1 MRGLSGKELEL
12 KLDLTPQELQRVG
25 ANPALEDLTV
35 GKPVTRT
42 LRSIYFDTPDHRL
55 WARGISLRLRSIG
68 DQWVQTVKAGVRVKN
83 GVANPD
89 ELEAAVGK
97 PEPDLRAIGDPGLRR
112 TIERAVRAS
121 ALEPQFETIV
131 TRTTRK
137 LHSDKGDL
145 ELALDEGVVRA
156 GASEDKL
163 CEAELEL
170 KAGSPECLLETA
182 AVLFSAEPIRLAEA
196 SKAERGYNLALGRQG
211 GDVVPSKAQRT
222 ALSGEE
228 ACTEALV
235 SFVESAATQ
244 IALNRRALLGTE
256 DPEAAHQLR
265 VGLRRLR
272 SALRAFRPL
281 LDTPATRELEQHAR
295 EIGQRVGELRNA
307 DVLIENI
314 YAPVAGLRR
323 GQPGFA
329 ELREA
334 LVSHRSA
341 KRVEVRSAL
350 SGEQWSKLQLYLAL
364 WPQTVRG
371 NAGLETPVRDFAA
384 DALARAWKK
393 AARRGAHLAALSL
406 DERHEMRKALKT
418 LRYMAEFFGSLY
430 PDRKVEP
437 FVKELRR
444 LQDVFGYMND
454 VAMARGLAAI
464 ADTYCAANCDAQRVA
479 GYIMGWHDVKAE
491 CTWEEVSKAWDRLAK
506 RPRFWS

>member
-1 MRGLSGKELEL
+1 MRSLSGKELEL

-25 ANPALEDLTV
+25 AHPALEDLTV

-55 WARGISLRLRSIG
+55 WARGISLRLRAIG
-68 DQWVQTVKAGVRVKN
+68 DKWVQTVKAGTRVKS
-83 GVANPD
+83 GVSNPD
-89 ELEAAVGK
+89 EVEAAVAK
-97 PEPDLRAIGDPGLRR
+97 PEPDLGAIGDPRVRR
-112 TIERAVRAS
+112 VIERAVKAS

-145 ELALDEGVVRA
+145 ELALDEGVVRC

-182 AVLFSAEPIRLAEA
+182 TVLFSAEPIRLAEA
-196 SKAERGYNLALGRQG
+196 SKAERGYNLALGRQAG
-211 GDVVPSKAQRT
+211 SAAPSKAQRT
-222 ALSGEE
+222 ALTGEE
-228 ACTEALV
+228 TCGQALV
-235 SFVESAATQ
+235 SFVEAAATQ
-244 IALNRRALLGTE
+244 IALNRRAVLETD
-256 DPEAAHQLR
+256 DPEGAHQMR

-281 LDTPATRELEQHAR
+281 LDTPATRELAQHAR
-295 EIGQRVGELRNA
+295 EIGQSVGELRNA
-307 DVLIENI
+307 DVLIESI

-323 GQPGFA
+323 GQPGFP

-334 LVSHRSA
+334 LVAHRSA
-341 KRVEVRSAL
+341 KRTEARAAVC
-350 SGEQWSKLQLYLAL
+350 GEPWSKLQLYLAL

-371 NAGLETPVRDFAA
+371 HARLERPVRDFATS
-384 DALARAWKK
+384 ALARSWKK
-393 AARRGAHLAALSL
+393 AAKRGPSLATLVPE
-406 DERHEMRKALKT
+406 ERHEMRKSLKAV
-418 LRYMAEFFGSLY
+418 RYTAEFFDSLY
-430 PDRKVEP
+430 PPRKVGP
-437 FVKELRR
+437 FVKELKR

-454 VAMARGLAAI
+454 VAMAEGLAAI
-464 ADTYCAANCDAQRVA
+464 SDTRCADNREAQRAA
-479 GYIMGWHDVKAE
+479 GYILGWHDVKAE
-491 CTWEEVSKAWDRLAK
+491 CTWKEVTEAWHRLEK

>member
-1 MRGLSGKELEL
+1 MRSLSGKELEL

-55 WARGISLRLRSIG
+55 WARGISLRLRAIG
-68 DQWVQTVKAGVRVKN
+68 DKWVQTIKAGVRVKY
-83 GVANPD
+83 GVSNPD
-89 ELEAAVGK
+89 ELEAAVAR
-97 PEPDLRAIGDPGLRR
+97 PEPDLRAIDDPRVRR
-112 TIERAVRAS
+112 VIERAVKAS
-121 ALEPQFETIV
+121 ALEPQFETII

-182 AVLFSAEPIRLAEA
+182 TVLFSAEPIRLAEA

-211 GDVVPSKAQRT
+211 GAVAPAKAQRT
-222 ALSGEE
+222 QLTGDETCAQAL
-228 ACTEALV
+228 A

-244 IALNRRALLGTE
+244 IALNRRAVLETD

-281 LDTPATRELEQHAR
+281 LDTPASRDLAQYAQ
-295 EIGQRVGELRNA
+295 GLGKSVGELRNA
-307 DVLIENI
+307 DVLIESI

-323 GQPGFA
+323 GQPGFP

-334 LVSHRSA
+334 LVAHRSA
-341 KRVEVRSAL
+341 KRAEVRAAVC
-350 SGEQWSKLQLYLAL
+350 GEQWSKLQLYLAL

-371 NAGLETPVRDFAA
+371 HAKLERPVRDFATST
-384 DALARAWKK
+384 LARSWKK
-393 AARRGAHLAALSL
+393 AAKRGPNLATLEPE
-406 DERHEMRKALKT
+406 ERHEMRKALKAM
-418 LRYMAEFFGSLY
+418 RYMAEFFDSLY
-430 PDRKVEP
+430 PARKVGP
-437 FVKELRR
+437 FVKELKR

-454 VAMARGLAAI
+454 VAMAEGLAAI
-464 ADTYCAANCDAQRVA
+464 SDTWCADKREAQRAA
-479 GYIMGWHDVKAE
+479 GYILGWHDVKAE
-491 CTWEEVSKAWDRLAK
+491 CTWKEATEAWRRLEK